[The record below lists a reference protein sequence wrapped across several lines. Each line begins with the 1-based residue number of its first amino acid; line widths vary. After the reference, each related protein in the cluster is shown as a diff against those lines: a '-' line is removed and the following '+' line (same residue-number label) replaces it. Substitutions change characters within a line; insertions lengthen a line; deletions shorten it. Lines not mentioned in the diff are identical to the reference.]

1 MIEDLIDR
9 LRLLRTPGIGPVT
22 YRQLLMRFGTPAAAL
37 AAVPDLARRG
47 GGKVPA
53 LSTVADAEREIA
65 RVDKLGAKFLALGQG
80 LYPRLLA
87 ELEDAPP
94 LLVAKGILNLLDRQS
109 VAIVGARNASA
120 AACRFGR
127 GLAHDLGQ
135 QDLVVVS
142 GLARGIDSAAHDG
155 ALASGTIG
163 VIAGGIDIFYPPE
176 NEARQKAISEHGL
189 VLAEMPPGTEP
200 RARHFPY
207 RNRII
212 AGMSS
217 GTVVVEAAPRSGS
230 LITARLAAEAGRE
243 VMAVPGSP
251 LDPRAQGCN
260 QLIRDGAT
268 LVQNAADVVEA
279 IRPSASQVKSV
290 PAHYEA
296 APRSGSLITA
306 RLAAEAGREVL
317 AVPGSPLDPRAQG
330 CNQPIRDGATL
341 VQNAAD
347 VIEVIRPYESRVQAA
362 PSPFEPA
369 PEPMNGDDA
378 LGLVEGLL
386 GPSPVPVDEIIRL
399 SGAPSGAVQMALLEL
414 DLAGRLDRHAGG
426 KVSLRPA

>member
-1 MIEDLIDR
+1 
-9 LRLLRTPGIGPVT
+9 LRTPGIGPVT
-22 YRQLLMRFGTPAAAL
+22 YRQLIVRFVTPAAAL
-37 AAVPDLARRG
+37 AAVPDLARRA
-47 GGKVPA
+47 GGKAPA

-65 RVDKLGAKFLALGQG
+65 QVEKLGARWLVLGEG

-94 LLVAKGILNLLDRQS
+94 LLIAKGDLNLLDRQA

-120 AACRFGR
+120 AACRFAR

-135 QDLVVVS
+135 YDLLVVS

-155 ALASGTIG
+155 SLTTGTIG

-176 NEARQKAISEHGL
+176 NEERQRAMYDRGL
-189 VLAEMPPGTEP
+189 VIAEMPPGTEP

-268 LVQNAADVVEA
+268 LIQNAADVVEA
-279 IRPSASQVKSV
+279 VRPFATQV
-290 PAHYEA
+290 
-296 APRSGSLITA
+296 RSPT
-306 RLAAEAGREVL
+306 
-317 AVPGSPLDPRAQG
+317 
-330 CNQPIRDGATL
+330 TT
-341 VQNAAD
+341 
-347 VIEVIRPYESRVQAA
+347 
-362 PSPFEPA
+362 FEPA
-369 PEPMNGDDA
+369 PEQLNGHDA
-378 LGLVEGLL
+378 LGLVEELL

-399 SGAPSGAVQMALLEL
+399 SGASSGAVQMALLEL

-426 KVSLRPA
+426 KVSIRPA

>member
-1 MIEDLIDR
+1 MIEDLVDR

-22 YRQLLMRFGTPAAAL
+22 FRQLVIRFGTPAAAL

-47 GGKVPA
+47 GGKPPS
-53 LSTVADAEREIA
+53 LCTRQDAEREIA
-65 RVDKLGAKFLALGQG
+65 RVDKFGGKFLVLGQG
-80 LYPRLLA
+80 LYPRPLA

-94 LLVAKGILNLLDRQS
+94 LLVARGDLNLLDRRA

-120 AACRFGR
+120 AACRFAR
-127 GLAHDLGQ
+127 GLAHDLGEHE
-135 QDLVVVS
+135 LVVVS

-163 VIAGGIDIFYPPE
+163 VVAGGIDVFYPPE
-176 NEARQKAISEHGL
+176 NEDRQKSLYERGL

-268 LVQNAADVVEA
+268 LIQNAADVVEA
-279 IRPSASQVKSV
+279 IRLPMSAV
-290 PAHYEA
+290 
-296 APRSGSLITA
+296 R
-306 RLAAEAGREVL
+306 
-317 AVPGSPLDPRAQG
+317 AVPMA
-330 CNQPIRDGATL
+330 
-341 VQNAAD
+341 
-347 VIEVIRPYESRVQAA
+347 Y
-362 PSPFEPA
+362 EPA
-369 PEPMNGDDA
+369 EESDGEDA
-378 LGLVEGLL
+378 LRLVEELL

-399 SGAPSGAVQMALLEL
+399 SGVPSGAVQMALLEL
-414 DLAGRLDRHAGG
+414 DLGGRLDRHAGG

>member
-1 MIEDLIDR
+1 
-9 LRLLRTPGIGPVT
+9 LRTPGIGPVT
-22 YRQLLMRFGTPAAAL
+22 YRQLIMRFGAPSAAL

-47 GGKVPA
+47 GGKAPA
-53 LSTVADAEREIA
+53 LRSVADAEREIA
-65 RVDKLGAKFLALGQG
+65 RVDKLGAKWLVLGHG

-94 LLVAKGILNLLDRQS
+94 LLIAKGNLNLLDRQA

-120 AACRFGR
+120 AACRFAR

-135 QDLVVVS
+135 HDLVVVS

-155 ALASGTIG
+155 ALGTGTIG
-163 VIAGGIDIFYPPE
+163 VIAGGIDVFYPPE
-176 NEARQKAISEHGL
+176 NEERQKAIYERGL
-189 VLAEMPPGTEP
+189 VIAEMPPGTEP

-212 AGMSS
+212 AGMSN

-268 LVQNAADVVEA
+268 LIQTAADVVEA
-279 IRPSASQVKSV
+279 IRPFASQV
-290 PAHYEA
+290 
-296 APRSGSLITA
+296 RSPT
-306 RLAAEAGREVL
+306 
-317 AVPGSPLDPRAQG
+317 QG
-330 CNQPIRDGATL
+330 
-341 VQNAAD
+341 
-347 VIEVIRPYESRVQAA
+347 
-362 PSPFEPA
+362 FELA
-369 PEPMNGDDA
+369 PEPINGHDA
-378 LGLVEGLL
+378 LALVEELL

-399 SGAPSGAVQMALLEL
+399 SGASSGAVQMALLEL

-426 KVSLRPA
+426 KVSFRGS

>member
-1 MIEDLIDR
+1 
-9 LRLLRTPGIGPVT
+9 
-22 YRQLLMRFGTPAAAL
+22 MRFGTPSAAL

-47 GGKVPA
+47 GGKAPA
-53 LSTVADAEREIA
+53 LRTVTDAEREIA
-65 RVDKLGAKFLALGQG
+65 RIERLGAKWLALGQG

-94 LLVAKGILNLLDRQS
+94 LLIAKGDLNLLDRQA

-120 AACRFGR
+120 AACRFAR

-135 QDLVVVS
+135 HGLVVVS

-155 ALASGTIG
+155 AIETGTIG

-176 NEARQKAISEHGL
+176 NEERQKAICERGL
-189 VLAEMPPGTEP
+189 VIAEMPPGTEP

-212 AGMSS
+212 AGICS

-268 LVQNAADVVEA
+268 LVQHAADVVEA
-279 IRPSASQVKSV
+279 IRPFASQVRSR
-290 PAHYEA
+290 A
-296 APRSGSLITA
+296 A
-306 RLAAEAGREVL
+306 
-317 AVPGSPLDPRAQG
+317 
-330 CNQPIRDGATL
+330 
-341 VQNAAD
+341 
-347 VIEVIRPYESRVQAA
+347 
-362 PSPFEPA
+362 PFEPA
-369 PEPMNGDDA
+369 PQELNGHDA
-378 LGLVEGLL
+378 LGVVEELL
-386 GPSPVPVDEIIRL
+386 GPSPVPVDELIRL
-399 SGAPSGAVQMALLEL
+399 SGASSGAVQMALLEL
-414 DLAGRLDRHAGG
+414 DLAGRLERHAGG
-426 KVSLRPA
+426 KVSLSPA